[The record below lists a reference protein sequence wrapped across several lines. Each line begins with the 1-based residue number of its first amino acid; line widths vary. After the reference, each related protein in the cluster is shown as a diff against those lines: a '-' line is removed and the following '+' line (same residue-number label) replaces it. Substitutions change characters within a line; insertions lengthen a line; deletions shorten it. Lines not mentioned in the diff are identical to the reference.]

1 MKTPL
6 CFLAAFVAFFVLPI
20 DFTAMLSA
28 FFAAGLIALAVAD
41 YRRKYRPIGQ
51 CASLAGLTPYEQ
63 FQLAA

>member
-6 CFLAAFVAFFVLPI
+6 CFLAALAAFLVLPV

-28 FFAAGLIALAVAD
+28 LFAAGLVALAVAD
-41 YRRKYRPIGQ
+41 YRWKYRPVGR
-51 CASLAGLTPYEQ
+51 CASLAGLIPYEQ